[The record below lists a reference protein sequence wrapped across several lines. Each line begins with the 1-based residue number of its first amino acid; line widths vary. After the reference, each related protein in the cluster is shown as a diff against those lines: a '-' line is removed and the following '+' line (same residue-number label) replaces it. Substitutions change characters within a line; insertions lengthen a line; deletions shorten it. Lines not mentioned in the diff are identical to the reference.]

1 MRVQSLGQEDPLEK
15 EMATRSSIPAWEI
28 PQTEELDGLQS
39 VGSQRIRQ
47 DLATPHAAVNDGFC
61 CSTSSPIVVIASVCS
76 CGLSNRRVVAPPCC
90 HSLHF
95 SNGIRP
101 GPSFICWFA
110 ISTFPVVGS
119 LLKSLSQFITGL
131 FVCLFSYCWV
141 LRVSSIFWKSL
152 SDMSFTKIFYWSVA
166 CLFILL
172 TPSIAEQKSSF

>member
-110 ISTFPVVGS
+110 FYTSSFERHPSILPIFKKIVFLS
-119 LLKSLSQFITGL
+119 LTEPCKSPL
-131 FVCLFSYCWV
+131 
-141 LRVSSIFWKSL
+141 SSI
-152 SDMSFTKIFYWSVA
+152 DTVKIFFHSMVC
-166 CLFILL
+166 CLILF
-172 TPSIAEQKSSF
+172 TVSFV